1 LSKLI
6 PVRYSR
12 RNYPPGVKA
21 ELQEVAGHF
30 DIKGIKPDGAY
41 SLHTEYSYGKRKL
54 DNVLLTG
61 LDTIKKAH
69 QDLIPKLWFNE
80 KWSLEFLEF
89 IKRLVDDNSA
99 PEIVEIHPPFNDYCG
114 SIGEFLD
121 SYTGFEEALGEIFS
135 DTKIFIENRCGSMY
149 RGGRFLVSRL
159 ESIAALCEAIGKRGL
174 KLRLVLDFPQLFTA
188 YNLGPGKFTEEKII
202 KVIRSLGECRDY
214 IAGIHLWGKK
224 LNDKGR
230 AIPHIGDLDSYF
242 LEARSKEVFLREL
255 FDLLDDGRARFF
267 VPEVNSGDED
277 LRRIVEDLVSVG
289 FGMG

>member
-12 RNYPPGVKA
+12 RSYPPGIEA
-21 ELQEVAGHF
+21 RIQEVAGHF
-30 DIKGIKPDGAY
+30 DIGKITPDGPY
-41 SLHTEYSYGKRKL
+41 SLHTEYSYAKRKL
-54 DNVLLTG
+54 DGDLLEG
-61 LDTIKKAH
+61 LDRIKETHKEN
-69 QDLIPKLWFNE
+69 IPKLWFD
-80 KWSLEFLEF
+80 KSWSSEFVKF
-89 IKRLVDDNSA
+89 IKGLVGDNPA